1 MGGGVAMQG
10 KVTVCKF
17 ELSLRPPRSSCSFFV
32 AIIECLVSYN
42 YDILNVIFYKHWFRY
57 RSTNGLLGGSSGAS
71 FNNAVNGSQLR
82 AAIMWFAAQTYHML
96 ALLRLAGVQGVK
108 WCHVV

>member
-1 MGGGVAMQG
+1 MDGGVAMPG
-10 KVTVCKF
+10 KSRF
-17 ELSLRPPRSSCSFFV
+17 RWHEASLRLPRSSCLFFV

-42 YDILNVIFYKHWFRY
+42 YGILNVIFYKHWFRY

-82 AAIMWFAAQTYHML
+82 AAIMWFATQTYHML
-96 ALLRLAGVQGVK
+96 ALLHWSRYH
-108 WCHVV
+108 WR